1 MVEAHDEAF
10 GPLLRRL
17 RDRAGLTQEE
27 LAERAGLTS
36 HAVSA
41 LERGTRTRP
50 YPHTVRALATAL
62 EADDAER
69 AALLAAVPRSRT
81 GRDAAPA
88 DPAPE
93 RPAALVIPPT
103 RLHGRERDVAVVTGL
118 VRNGS
123 RLVTLTGP
131 GGVGKTRLV
140 AAAAERLAPEHPDGL
155 VTVSLAPLTDADA
168 VLPTLT
174 RALGLAGGDAV
185 ELRTVLEHLADRRA
199 LLVLDNFEHL
209 LSGATVVGEV
219 VAGCPG
225 VTVLV
230 TSRSPLRLRGERE
243 HAVEPLALP
252 ARDVTTIDGLDATPA
267 GALLLDRARAI
278 DAPLT
283 GSVADVQ
290 ALTELCHRLAGLPLA
305 IELASAQLRVLSP
318 RSLLDRLDVVTAT
331 SGARDLPERQRTMRS
346 TLDWSYDLLGP
357 DDQRLFRLLGVFRGG
372 AGLDA
377 VEHVAGDVTDALGRL
392 VEHSLVVVTPG
403 PDGEV
408 RYHLLEPVRQYARSL
423 MVGAEAADAEA
434 AHADWFRA
442 LAERAAAGYERA
454 EQVAWLERTEVEEA
468 NLLVAVDRCLDRG
481 DAATAARICWSLWLY
496 WWLRGQF
503 TVGRQCAE
511 RCLRADLP
519 SRERSRAHLAAATM
533 SYAGGDAEAA
543 AGHWEQALALG
554 LRDDDPEIGCK
565 GSAGLGLA
573 ALAAGDTGTA
583 GGRFRDSL
591 ELGVRAGEDG
601 VWMRSLVHVWLGTVL
616 LLGQDAEAAVVE
628 IGRGLALA
636 RERGDRL
643 STYVGLY
650 NLAQVAIGT
659 GDRTTAR
666 HHVDEGIRLSGET
679 GDRSNL
685 AYFLES
691 LAVVEDRPERVA
703 VLLGA
708 ADALRRSVG
717 ADVYAYYLP
726 DASLRVA
733 AEESARGDLGEA
745 AYEHARD
752 TGAGLDLATAVDF
765 ALSPR

>member
-50 YPHTVRALATAL
+50 YPHTVRALAAAL
-62 EADDAER
+62 DVDDAER
-69 AALLAAVPRSRT
+69 AALLAAVPRSRP
-81 GRDAAPA
+81 GRAGPA

-252 ARDVTTIDGLDATPA
+252 ARDVTTIDGLEATPA

-283 GSVADVQ
+283 GSAADVQ

-346 TLDWSYDLLGP
+346 TLDWSYDLLDP
-357 DDQRLFRLLGVFRGG
+357 DGQRLFRLLGVFRGG

-377 VEHVAGDVTDALGRL
+377 VEHVAGDVTAALGRL
-392 VEHSLVVVTPG
+392 VEHSLVVVAPG

-423 MVGAEAADAEA
+423 MVGPEAAAAEA

-481 DAATAARICWSLWLY
+481 DAPTAARICWSLWLY

-519 SRERSRAHLAAATM
+519 PRERSRAHLAAATM
-533 SYAGGDAEAA
+533 SYAGGDAGAA

-554 LRDDDPEIGCK
+554 LRDDDAEIGCK

-573 ALAAGDTGTA
+573 ALASGDTGTA
-583 GGRFRDSL
+583 GDRFRDSL

-628 IGRGLALA
+628 IGRGLTLA

-650 NLAQVAIGT
+650 NLAQVAIGS

-666 HHVDEGIRLSGET
+666 HHVAEGIRLSGET

-691 LAVVEDRPERVA
+691 LAVVEDRPERVG

-733 AEESARGDLGEA
+733 AEEAARAGLGEA
-745 AYEHARD
+745 AYDHARD
-752 TGAGLDLATAVDF
+752 TGAGLDLAAAVDF